1 MRGESRGHRDAS
13 LKSFLLLPKK
23 GVKLFKSWF
32 RGNLLQ
38 PSSSCLLWGLRLLRI
53 GEGLTKT
60 WSDEDEGNI
69 EMESIGDDDH
79 ESVDGRDNNLD
90 YDSDG
95 STEDLED
102 EPLD

>member
-1 MRGESRGHRDAS
+1 MVSWQ
-13 LKSFLLLPKK
+13 SFAAIIILLTVGIAAVAYRRRP
-23 GVKLFKSWF
+23 
-32 RGNLLQ
+32 NQ
-38 PSSSCLLWGLRLLRI
+38 NMD
-53 GEGLTKT
+53 
-60 WSDEDEGNI
+60 SDEDEGNI

>member
-1 MRGESRGHRDAS
+1 MD
-13 LKSFLLLPKK
+13 
-23 GVKLFKSWF
+23 
-32 RGNLLQ
+32 
-38 PSSSCLLWGLRLLRI
+38 
-53 GEGLTKT
+53 
-60 WSDEDEGNI
+60 SDEDEGNI

-90 YDSDG
+90 YESDG